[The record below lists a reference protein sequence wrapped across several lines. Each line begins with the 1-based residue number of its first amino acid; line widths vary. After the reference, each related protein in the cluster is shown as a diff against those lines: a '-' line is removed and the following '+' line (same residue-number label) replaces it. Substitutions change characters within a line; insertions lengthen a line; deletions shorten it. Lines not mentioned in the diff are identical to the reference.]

1 MKERT
6 WLLFLRHI
14 WIVPGFYS
22 LAAFILAM
30 IVIWIDISHYETVKK
45 IVPNRLLT
53 STELTKTILGSIA
66 GSLLTMTSITFST
79 LMVVLTTYS
88 GQFSPRILQNFI
100 QDKVTLRVLGVFMGG
115 FVYSMFSLL
124 FIREVNND
132 DPVISAAVGVFI
144 AFICLAYFA
153 HFLQHVANS
162 IQVTKLINRL
172 ADDAVKLVE
181 KNETSGMR
189 VKTRPELPDTA
200 PAMLLA
206 ENKGY
211 LQLYEVNKLLET
223 ARRHKCVI
231 ELTLPI
237 GSFVTKKTPLG
248 KVYKIEN
255 GYEDIR
261 KYIKIGD
268 DRTIAQDLEFAIQ
281 KMSEITLRAL
291 APGANDPNTAIDGIR
306 HIGMALDEASR
317 LDGKYIIYKDRETVQ
332 LIIPQRPFEEILY
345 ETLYEICYS
354 GRDRVSVLLAVFEAL
369 EMISDGNTPSI
380 KAKVRNFGEYVRA
393 KVEED
398 ILNETDRRKITERFM
413 QL

>member
-6 WLLFLRHI
+6 KLKLWRHI

-22 LAAFILAM
+22 LGALILAI
-30 IVIWIDISHYETVKK
+30 IVIWIDIYHYETVKK
-45 IVPNRLLT
+45 IIPNRLLT
-53 STELTKTILGSIA
+53 STALTQTILGSIA

-100 QDKVTLRVLGVFMGG
+100 HDKVTLRVLGVFMGG

-124 FIREVNND
+124 FIREINDD

-172 ADDAVKLVE
+172 ADDAVDVIGKIEMEGKRVE
-181 KNETSGMR
+181 IH
-189 VKTRPELPDTA
+189 PDM
-200 PAMLLA
+200 PNINPDILLA
-206 ENKGY
+206 GKTGY
-211 LQLYEVNKLLET
+211 IQLYETKKLIEI
-223 ARRHKCVI
+223 AIKNECMI
-231 ELTLPI
+231 ELMEPI
-237 GSFVTKKTPLG
+237 GSFVTKKKP
-248 KVYKIEN
+248 VAAIYR
-255 GYEDIR
+255 EDQFNTDIL
-261 KYIKIGD
+261 KYVKIGEE
-268 DRTIAQDLEFAIQ
+268 RNVAQDLEFAIQ

-291 APGANDPNTAIDGIR
+291 APGSNDPNTAIDGVR
-306 HIGMALDEASR
+306 HIGMALDEASS
-317 LDGKYIIYKDRETVQ
+317 LDGRYIVYGDR
-332 LIIPQRPFEEILY
+332 LIIPQRPFEEVLY
-345 ETLYEICYS
+345 ETFYEICYS

-369 EMISDGNTPSI
+369 EMISEGNTESI
-380 KAKVRNFGEYVRA
+380 RKKVRDFGQYVRA

-398 ILNETDRRKITERFM
+398 ILNETDRRKITERFE